1 MVIVVPGRAGLQAEE
16 SHRTGLGARLK
27 CPFQKKDAA
36 PITGMQ
42 ASGTGIQSAVRY
54 VEKLLNLLGAYFFC
68 LHTLIQKTVT
78 LPRETANMN
87 DLQSF
92 DILFLCE
99 FSGNS

>member
-1 MVIVVPGRAGLQAEE
+1 MVTVVPGRGGLQPEE
-16 SHRTGLGARLK
+16 SHRAGLGAGLK

-42 ASGTGIQSAVRY
+42 ASGTERQSAVKHI
-54 VEKLLNLLGAYFFC
+54 EKLLNLLGAHFFC

-92 DILFLCE
+92 DILFFCE